1 MPSTE
6 PAGRSVVTAVG
17 ARKRN
22 LRLGL
27 TLCALYT
34 LFYGAF
40 VVTNAFYPD
49 AMEDQPAGGL
59 NLALLSGFGL
69 IAMAIVLAFV
79 YGVCCQSAT
88 EEASR

>member
-1 MPSTE
+1 MSTE
-6 PAGRSVVTAVG
+6 PAGRSVVTAAG

-27 TLCALYT
+27 TLCAFYT

-49 AMEDQPAGGL
+49 AMEQRPAGGL

-69 IAMAIVLAFV
+69 IAMAIVLAFI
-79 YGVCCQSAT
+79 YGVFCQTVA
-88 EEASR
+88 EEAPR